1 MGKTFRP
8 NNREASIIS
17 KIESSKEYAQ
27 RKSISGVKDCIEPL
41 ANSITMK
48 LIEDKLVE
56 TTNKNGIEE
65 QIVKCLD
72 KLSRAEDFDIDY
84 LIAPYRQIVPQ
95 PHVVSLYLTAFIIEQ
110 LINHKDVVD
119 IFGSDED
126 LYLNINKQVKKY
138 LP

>member
-27 RKSISGVKDCIEPL
+27 RKAISGVKDCIEPL

-95 PHVVSLYLTAFIIEQ
+95 PHVVSLYVTAFIIEQ

-126 LYLNINKQVKKY
+126 LYLSINKQVKKY